1 MEDLKIV
8 NGKIQLDD
16 GSEIDFKN
24 VLMPETEYGDW
35 SSDKSITL
43 IKAYLDQEEYEM
55 IKGKN
60 IDYKETN
67 FIEDDF
73 WFDLDSFHFV
83 LTSNDYLY
91 DRIYH
96 LKFIIIIF
104 NPEKEVIQTL
114 NFTKRT
120 KKQND

>member
-1 MEDLKIV
+1 MEDLKVI
-8 NGKIQLDD
+8 NGKVQLDD
-16 GSEIDFKN
+16 GSEIDFKP
-24 VLMPETEYGDW
+24 VFAPQIEYGDW
-35 SSDKSITL
+35 NSDKSITL
-43 IKAYLDQEEYEM
+43 IKVNLDEEDYEF
-55 IKGKN
+55 IKDKP
-60 IDYKETN
+60 IHYKETN

-96 LKFIIIIF
+96 LKFIIIFF
-104 NPEKEVIQTL
+104 NPEKEVIKTL

-120 KKQND
+120 KK

>member
-1 MEDLKIV
+1 
-8 NGKIQLDD
+8 
-16 GSEIDFKN
+16 
-24 VLMPETEYGDW
+24 
-35 SSDKSITL
+35 
-43 IKAYLDQEEYEM
+43 M
-55 IKGKN
+55 IKGKD

-104 NPEKEVIQTL
+104 NPEKEVIKTL
-114 NFTKRT
+114 NFTKR
-120 KKQND
+120 KISKNQQ

>member
-1 MEDLKIV
+1 MDDLKIINDKV
-8 NGKIQLDD
+8 QLDD
-16 GSEIDFKN
+16 GSEIDFKTA
-24 VLMPETEYGDW
+24 LMPETDYGDW
-35 SSDKSITL
+35 NSDKSITL

>member
-1 MEDLKIV
+1 MEDLKVI
-8 NGKIQLDD
+8 NGKVQLDD
-16 GSEIDFKN
+16 GSEIDLKT

-35 SSDKSITL
+35 IEDESITL

-55 IKGKN
+55 IKGKD

-120 KKQND
+120 KK

>member
-1 MEDLKIV
+1 MEDLKVI
-8 NGKIQLDD
+8 NGKVQLDD
-16 GSEIDFKN
+16 GSEIDLKT
-24 VLMPETEYGDW
+24 VLMPDTEYGDW
-35 SSDKSITL
+35 VEDDSITL

-96 LKFIIIIF
+96 LKFIIIFF

-120 KKQND
+120 KKIK

>member
-60 IDYKETN
+60 IEYKETN